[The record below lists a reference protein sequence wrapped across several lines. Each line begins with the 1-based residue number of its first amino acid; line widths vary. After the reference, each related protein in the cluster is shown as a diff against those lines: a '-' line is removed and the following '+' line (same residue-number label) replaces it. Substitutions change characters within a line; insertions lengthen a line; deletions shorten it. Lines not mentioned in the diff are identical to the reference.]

1 MYPVDTNVLSA
12 GAPGRPERSAAL
24 VEWMDARSRELFLS
38 AVTVVLSAVTVA
50 EISDGIAKSRRT
62 GSASRTAGLGDW
74 LELML
79 HLYGERI
86 LPFDVPSARLAGE
99 LMDGARAA
107 GRAPGFA
114 DVAIAATAAS
124 RGLTILTRNLR
135 HFAPLGARAID
146 PFDTLPD

>member
-1 MYPVDTNVLSA
+1 MYLVDTNVLSA
-12 GAPGRPERSAAL
+12 GAPGRRERSAAL

-38 AVTVVLSAVTVA
+38 AVTVA

-62 GSASRTAGLGDW
+62 GSASRAAGLGDW